1 MICHLRYR
9 MNLKVKFEAFL
20 LLVLL
25 SSCGSEP
32 EPVFPLVSLARDVRI
47 SIADQIIRLPLIAM
61 SRHTV
66 CSAKDKFCGLP
77 IEKIEAN
84 QPIVVNSLDIP
95 LEDYSRFPDYRTED
109 SIWFPEICK
118 MLSQE
123 WARRV
128 CLTTPAEK
136 HIDFHEIHEF
146 TLVREDSVNLLE
158 RIQLGNCCSVSKLLK
173 KMKFIDKTPSSY
185 CELDKQG
192 KPASLCVAAIKVSNN
207 LLAVWIVT
215 RAGAE
220 KYRII
225 YDAEIILA
233 FMQFGIGETENF
245 QALDS
250 VLNTR

>member
-1 MICHLRYR
+1 
-9 MNLKVKFEAFL
+9 MNLKVKFEAYL

-32 EPVFPLVSLARDVRI
+32 KPEPVFPLPSLAHDVRI
-47 SIADQIIRLPLIAM
+47 SIADQIIRLPLVAI
-61 SRHTV
+61 STRRTV

-95 LEDYSRFPDYRTED
+95 LEGYSRFPDNRTEG

-136 HIDFHEIHEF
+136 HIDFHGIGEF

-158 RIQLGNCCSVSKLLK
+158 RIQLGNCCSVSELLK

-185 CELDKQG
+185 CQLDKQG
-192 KPASLCVAAIKVSNN
+192 RPASLCVAAIKVRNN

-225 YDAEIILA
+225 RDAEIILA

-250 VLNTR
+250 VLNTH